1 MKTLCFDYKKFPRK
15 INMGCGFDIKKDFLN
30 VDLHEMHGPDLVAD
44 CTDLH
49 MLPSSYYEYIIAKDV
64 LEHIPRLKTR
74 STLWEWNRLLKIDGI
89 LELQVPNVIGLLDLL
104 TRDETQ
110 NMAQHEKLLQ
120 CLYGTQAYNGDFHFI
135 GFTEITLNGLLSETG
150 FSLKEIKIRDEWLFH
165 VKAIKVENSQSA
177 LLFRGVD
184 GMNHPGID
192 TETIKQRIRQEALR
206 RQAALPVGKI
216 EQGIEIFRSPQ
227 SCMDLK
233 TKETW
238 VWKLVKKVQHKLQ
251 KFPFYQLLYSVAA
264 KFKGLIPKRYEF
276 VNLNDLLPYQDEDFI
291 RNAYRAIL
299 KREPDSNGFNDWL
312 SRLRSG
318 QLNKI
323 EILGG
328 MGRSEEG
335 CKRNVKIKGL
345 WLRYLINKSYK
356 IPVAGYFI
364 RVLTGIINLPKII
377 RTLNAYQAFTDARL
391 AGKADR
397 EAVEELRP
405 ILAGKAD
412 REAVEELRPILAGKA
427 DREAVEELRPILAGK
442 ADSRAVEE
450 LSATTQ
456 DILRQ
461 VSEHRLNI
469 SDQQRR
475 FILLLEDV
483 RKRFPEPLSH
493 EQIKSVLKE
502 EDHIL
507 DAMYMVFE
515 DRFRGTRAEIK
526 RRLSVY
532 LPHIDNMKIPLH
544 PPLEKGGWGDFQTK
558 SEKGGVSILDVGCGR
573 GEWLELLQ
581 ENGYRA
587 KGIDINRVALLQCGE
602 YGLDVTE
609 SDVIEYLKGLKRGS
623 LDIITGFQILEHL
636 PFKTLIALF
645 DEALVVLKS
654 GGMII
659 FETPNPANILV
670 SSYDFYRDPSHIKPL
685 HPDTLHFI
693 AESRGFVRTGSYF
706 VLDEGSDLKLIKS
719 TEWMLSD
726 INDYI
731 KAPRDFALIGY
742 KP

>member
-1 MKTLCFDYKKFPRK
+1 M
-15 INMGCGFDIKKDFLN
+15 N
-30 VDLHEMHGPDLVAD
+30 H
-44 CTDLH
+44 
-49 MLPSSYYEYIIAKDV
+49 
-64 LEHIPRLKTR
+64 
-74 STLWEWNRLLKIDGI
+74 
-89 LELQVPNVIGLLDLL
+89 LELN
-104 TRDETQ
+104 
-110 NMAQHEKLLQ
+110 
-120 CLYGTQAYNGDFHFI
+120 
-135 GFTEITLNGLLSETG
+135 
-150 FSLKEIKIRDEWLFH
+150 
-165 VKAIKVENSQSA
+165 
-177 LLFRGVD
+177 
-184 GMNHPGID
+184 
-192 TETIKQRIRQEALR
+192 TETIKQRIREEALR
-206 RQAALPVGKI
+206 RQAALPGEKI
-216 EQGIEIFRSPQ
+216 EQGIEIFRPPQ
-227 SCMDLK
+227 SCMDSK

-251 KFPFYQLLYSVAA
+251 KFPFYQLLYSVAV
-264 KFKGLIPKRYEF
+264 KFKGFIPKRYEF
-276 VNLNDLLPYQDEDFI
+276 ANLNDLLPYRDEDFI

-299 KREPDSNGFNDWL
+299 KREPDTDGFNDWL
-312 SRLRSG
+312 SRLRNG

-328 MGRSEEG
+328 IRRSEEG
-335 CKRNVKIKGL
+335 HKRNVKIKGL
-345 WLRYLINKSYK
+345 RLRYLINKSYK

-364 RVLTGIINLPKII
+364 RGLTAIMNLPKII
-377 RTLNAYQAFTDARL
+377 RNLNEYQAFTDARL
-391 AGKADR
+391 TGKADR

-412 REAVEELRPILAGKA
+412 RKAVEELRPILAGKA
-427 DREAVEELRPILAGK
+427 DNEVVNEVVKEVK
-442 ADSRAVEE
+442 
-450 LSATTQ
+450 ATTQ

-461 VSEHRLNI
+461 ISDHRLNI
-469 SDQQRR
+469 LDQQRR
-475 FILLLEDV
+475 ILLLLEEV
-483 RKRFPEPLSH
+483 RRRFPEPLSH

-532 LPHIDNMKIPLH
+532 LPHIDKM
-544 PPLEKGGWGDFQTK
+544 K
-558 SEKGGVSILDVGCGR
+558 SERGDVSILDVGCGR

-587 KGIDINRVALLQCGE
+587 KGIDINKVALLQCRE

-609 SDVIEYLKGLKRGS
+609 SDVTEYLRGLKRGA
-623 LDIITGFQILEHL
+623 LDAITGFHFVEHL
-636 PFKTLIALF
+636 SFKTLIALF

-659 FETPNPANILV
+659 FETPNPANIFV

-706 VLDEGSDLKLIKS
+706 VLDEGLDLKLIKS
-719 TEWMLSD
+719 TEWILSD

-731 KAPRDFALIGY
+731 RAPRDFVLIGY

>member
-1 MKTLCFDYKKFPRK
+1 MIDKGIPEINVDEIMQKIREEVARRKKVVSQVSEENQK
-15 INMGCGFDIKKDFLN
+15 INQPFKGDI
-30 VDLHEMHGPDLVAD
+30 
-44 CTDLH
+44 
-49 MLPSSYYEYIIAKDV
+49 II
-64 LEHIPRLKTR
+64 P
-74 STLWEWNRLLKIDGI
+74 
-89 LELQVPNVIGLLDLL
+89 Q
-104 TRDETQ
+104 
-110 NMAQHEKLLQ
+110 
-120 CLYGTQAYNGDFHFI
+120 
-135 GFTEITLNGLLSETG
+135 
-150 FSLKEIKIRDEWLFH
+150 
-165 VKAIKVENSQSA
+165 
-177 LLFRGVD
+177 
-184 GMNHPGID
+184 
-192 TETIKQRIRQEALR
+192 KQ
-206 RQAALPVGKI
+206 
-216 EQGIEIFRSPQ
+216 
-227 SCMDLK
+227 
-233 TKETW
+233 ETW

-264 KFKGLIPKRYEF
+264 KFKGFIPKRYEF

-299 KREPDSNGFNDWL
+299 KREPDTDGFNDWL
-312 SRLRSG
+312 SRLRNG

-328 MGRSEEG
+328 ISRSEEG
-335 CKRNVKIKGL
+335 HKRNVKIKGL
-345 WLRYLINKSYK
+345 WLRHLINKSYK

-364 RVLTGIINLPKII
+364 RVLTAIMNLPKII
-377 RTLNAYQAFTDARL
+377 RNLNEYQAFTDARL

-405 ILAGKAD
+405 ILEGKAD
-412 REAVEELRPILAGKA
+412 REAVEELRPILEGKA
-427 DREAVEELRPILAGK
+427 DNEAVKEVK
-442 ADSRAVEE
+442 
-450 LSATTQ
+450 ATTQ

-461 VSEHRLNI
+461 ISDHRLNI
-469 SDQQRR
+469 LDQQRR
-475 FILLLEDV
+475 ILLLLEEV
-483 RKRFPEPLSH
+483 RRRFPEPLSY
-493 EQIKSVLKE
+493 EQIKSMLKE

-532 LPHIDNMKIPLH
+532 LPHIDKMKIPPP
-544 PPLEKGGWGDFQTK
+544 PPLEKGGWGDFQIK
-558 SEKGGVSILDVGCGR
+558 SEKEDVSILDVGCGR

-587 KGIDINRVALLQCGE
+587 KGIDINRVALLQCRE
-602 YGLDVTE
+602 LGLDVIE
-609 SDVIEYLKGLKRGS
+609 SDVIEYLRGLKGET
-623 LDIITGFQILEHL
+623 LNVITGFHIIEHL
-636 PFKTLIALF
+636 SYKTLVALF

-670 SSYDFYRDPSHIKPL
+670 SSYDFYRDPSHQKPL
-685 HPDTLHFI
+685 HPDTMNFI

-731 KAPRDFALIGY
+731 RAPRDFVLIGY

>member
-1 MKTLCFDYKKFPRK
+1 MIDKGIPEINVDEIMQKIREEVARRKTAWHRFDEQDKKIYQVYENEIVYPKMQETKLWR
-15 INMGCGFDIKKDFLN
+15 IIKK
-30 VDLHEMHGPDLVAD
+30 
-44 CTDLH
+44 
-49 MLPSSYYEYIIAKDV
+49 I
-64 LEHIPRLKTR
+64 
-74 STLWEWNRLLKIDGI
+74 
-89 LELQVPNVIGLLDLL
+89 
-104 TRDETQ
+104 
-110 NMAQHEKLLQ
+110 
-120 CLYGTQAYNGDFHFI
+120 
-135 GFTEITLNGLLSETG
+135 
-150 FSLKEIKIRDEWLFH
+150 
-165 VKAIKVENSQSA
+165 
-177 LLFRGVD
+177 
-184 GMNHPGID
+184 
-192 TETIKQRIRQEALR
+192 
-206 RQAALPVGKI
+206 
-216 EQGIEIFRSPQ
+216 
-227 SCMDLK
+227 
-233 TKETW
+233 
-238 VWKLVKKVQHKLQ
+238 QHKLQ
-251 KFPFYQLLYSVAA
+251 KYPFYSYAYRISS
-264 KFKGLIPKRYEF
+264 KFKKFIPKYQQHIPIEEF
-276 VNLNDLLPYQDEDFI
+276 LKYHDEEFI
-291 RNAYRAIL
+291 ENAYKGIL
-299 KREPDSNGFNDWL
+299 KREPDPKGFSQYL
-312 SRLRSG
+312 STLRSG
-318 QLNKI
+318 RLSKG
-323 EILGG
+323 EILSRIRYSKE
-328 MGRSEEG
+328 GRE
-335 CKRNVKIKGL
+335 KHVYVKGL
-345 WLRYLINKSYK
+345 FLRFLISRCYQ
-356 IPVAGYFI
+356 IPILGYILRLAVATI
-364 RVLTGIINLPKII
+364 RLPKILI
-377 RTLNAYQAFTDARL
+377 GIQEYQAFTNARL

-412 REAVEELRPILAGKA
+412 REAVEELGPILAGMK
-427 DREAVEELRPILAGK
+427 
-442 ADSRAVEE
+442 
-450 LSATTQ
+450 ATTQ

-461 VSEHRLNI
+461 ISDHRLNI
-469 SDQQRR
+469 LDQQRR
-475 FILLLEDV
+475 ILLLLEEV
-483 RKRFPEPLSH
+483 RRRFPEPLSH

-515 DRFRGTRAEIK
+515 DQFRGTRAEIK

-532 LPHIDNMKIPLH
+532 LSHIDKI
-544 PPLEKGGWGDFQTK
+544 K
-558 SEKGGVSILDVGCGR
+558 SEQGDVSILDVGCGR

-670 SSYDFYRDPSHIKPL
+670 SSYDFYRDPSHQKPL
-685 HPDTLHFI
+685 HPDTMNFI

-706 VLDEGSDLKLIKS
+706 GLDEGSDLKLIKS